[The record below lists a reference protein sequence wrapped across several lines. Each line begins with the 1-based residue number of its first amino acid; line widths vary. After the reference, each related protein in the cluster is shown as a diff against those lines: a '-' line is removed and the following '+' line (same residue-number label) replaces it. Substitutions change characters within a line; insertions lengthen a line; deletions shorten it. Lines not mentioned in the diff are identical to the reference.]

1 MSDLEENKFDLQ
13 IRSMLEDAEEKVP
26 DRVWE
31 AISDRLDKADAAQRR
46 RKVLPWLRYT
56 GLVSAAAAIALGIFF
71 SVNTADR
78 ATSPLQ
84 KSSQAVESAIADNIT
99 SPADE
104 EITGQETLT
113 TDIPQQE
120 SAPAQKP
127 LSIADDIR
135 VSSVAEVASDRDGRV
150 SSAAEITPDKD
161 GRVSSAAEI
170 TPDKDGDAAAEQ
182 PAAPE
187 GEPAIPQ
194 DTQDENRA
202 GSISRQIEEA
212 AAKEALA
219 QNEEPWDE
227 TDFMEEEQSPK
238 KGIRTSLTI
247 SGNAA
252 GNSASGN
259 TRSGG
264 RPIMSVMRPDRN
276 SQNAIDED
284 KNSCTYGIPLSFG
297 LGTKI
302 IFTDRWSL
310 GIGVNYSL
318 LNRTFSGTYTKYNA
332 KGDPEPVH
340 YSKIRNSQS
349 YIGIPVNVYFSIVRN
364 RTVDFYAYAGGTA
377 EKCVFNGYRMGN
389 TEATY
394 KEKVAGFQFSAN
406 AGIGV
411 EFIIADMLGIY
422 VDPSVRYYFPD
433 SRQPKSIRTVQPLSL
448 GFEVGFRVRL

>member
-31 AISDRLDKADAAQRR
+31 AISGRLDKADAAQRR

-127 LSIADDIR
+127 SSIADDIR
-135 VSSVAEVASDRDGRV
+135 VSSVAEVAPDMDGRV

-170 TPDKDGDAAAEQ
+170 TSDKDGDAAAEQ

-194 DTQDENRA
+194 DPQNENRA

-212 AAKEALA
+212 AAKDALA

-227 TDFMEEEQSPK
+227 TDFMEEEQSTK
-238 KGIRTSLTI
+238 KRISTSLTI

-310 GIGVNYSL
+310 GVGINYSL

>member
-31 AISDRLDKADAAQRR
+31 AISSRLDKADAAQRR

-127 LSIADDIR
+127 SSIADDIR
-135 VSSVAEVASDRDGRV
+135 VSSVAE
-150 SSAAEITPDKD
+150 ITPDMD

-194 DTQDENRA
+194 DTQGENRA

-212 AAKEALA
+212 AAKDALA

-238 KGIRTSLTI
+238 KRISTSLTI

-310 GIGVNYSL
+310 GIGINYSL

>member
-31 AISDRLDKADAAQRR
+31 AISSRLDKADAAQRR

-127 LSIADDIR
+127 SSIADDIR
-135 VSSVAEVASDRDGRV
+135 VSSVAEVA
-150 SSAAEITPDKD
+150 PDMD

-194 DTQDENRA
+194 DTQGENRA

-212 AAKEALA
+212 AAKDALA

-259 TRSGG
+259 SRSGG

-310 GIGVNYSL
+310 GIGINYSL

>member
-13 IRSMLEDAEEKVP
+13 IRSLLEDAEEKVP

-31 AISDRLDKADAAQRR
+31 AISSRLDKADAAQRR

-56 GLVSAAAAIALGIFF
+56 GIVSAAAAIALGIFF

-127 LSIADDIR
+127 SSIADDIR
-135 VSSVAEVASDRDGRV
+135 VSSVAEVAPDMDGRV

-194 DTQDENRA
+194 DTQGENRA

-212 AAKEALA
+212 AAKDALA

-238 KGIRTSLTI
+238 KGISTSLTI

-259 TRSGG
+259 SRSGG

-310 GIGVNYSL
+310 GVGINYSL

>member
-31 AISDRLDKADAAQRR
+31 AISSRLDKADAAQRR

-84 KSSQAVESAIADNIT
+84 KSSKAVESAIADNIT

-127 LSIADDIR
+127 SSIADDIR
-135 VSSVAEVASDRDGRV
+135 VSSVAEVA
-150 SSAAEITPDKD
+150 PDMD

-194 DTQDENRA
+194 DTQGENRV

-212 AAKEALA
+212 AAKDALA

-238 KGIRTSLTI
+238 KRISTSLTI

-310 GIGVNYSL
+310 GIGINYSL

>member
-31 AISDRLDKADAAQRR
+31 AISSRLDKADAAQRR

-127 LSIADDIR
+127 SSIADDIR
-135 VSSVAEVASDRDGRV
+135 VSSVAEVA
-150 SSAAEITPDKD
+150 PDMD

-212 AAKEALA
+212 AAKDALA

-238 KGIRTSLTI
+238 KGISTSLTI

-259 TRSGG
+259 SRSGG

-310 GIGVNYSL
+310 GIGINYSL

>member
-31 AISDRLDKADAAQRR
+31 AISSRLDKADAAQRR

-127 LSIADDIR
+127 SSIADDIR
-135 VSSVAEVASDRDGRV
+135 VSSV
-150 SSAAEITPDKD
+150 
-161 GRVSSAAEI
+161 AEI

-194 DTQDENRA
+194 DTQGENRA

-212 AAKEALA
+212 AAKDALA

-238 KGIRTSLTI
+238 KRISTSLTI

-310 GIGVNYSL
+310 GIGINYSL

>member
-31 AISDRLDKADAAQRR
+31 AISGRLDKADAAQRR

-56 GLVSAAAAIALGIFF
+56 GIVSAAAAIALGIFF

-127 LSIADDIR
+127 SSIADDIR
-135 VSSVAEVASDRDGRV
+135 VSSVAEVA
-150 SSAAEITPDKD
+150 PDMD

-194 DTQDENRA
+194 DTQGENRA

-212 AAKEALA
+212 AAKDALA

-238 KGIRTSLTI
+238 KRISTSLTI

-310 GIGVNYSL
+310 GIGINYSL

>member
-31 AISDRLDKADAAQRR
+31 AISSRLDKADAAQRR

-127 LSIADDIR
+127 SSIADDIR
-135 VSSVAEVASDRDGRV
+135 VSSVAEITPDMDGRV
-150 SSAAEITPDKD
+150 SS
-161 GRVSSAAEI
+161 VAEI

-194 DTQDENRA
+194 DTQGENRA

-212 AAKEALA
+212 AAKDALA

-259 TRSGG
+259 SRSGG

-310 GIGVNYSL
+310 GIGINYSL

>member
-31 AISDRLDKADAAQRR
+31 AISSRLDKADAAQRR

-161 GRVSSAAEI
+161 G
-170 TPDKDGDAAAEQ
+170 DAAAEQ

-194 DTQDENRA
+194 DTQGENRA

-212 AAKEALA
+212 AAKDALA

-259 TRSGG
+259 SRSGG

-310 GIGVNYSL
+310 GIGINYSL

>member
-31 AISDRLDKADAAQRR
+31 AISSRLDKADAAQRR

-127 LSIADDIR
+127 LSIADNIR
-135 VSSVAEVASDRDGRV
+135 VSSVAEVAPDRDGRV
-150 SSAAEITPDKD
+150 SSAAQI
-161 GRVSSAAEI
+161 S
-170 TPDKDGDAAAEQ
+170 PDKDGDAAAEQ

-194 DTQDENRA
+194 DTQDKNRA

-227 TDFMEEEQSPK
+227 TDFMEKEQSPK

-310 GIGVNYSL
+310 GIGINYSL

>member
-31 AISDRLDKADAAQRR
+31 AISSRLDKADAAQRR

-104 EITGQETLT
+104 GITGQETLT

-127 LSIADDIR
+127 SSIADDIR
-135 VSSVAEVASDRDGRV
+135 VSSVAEVA
-150 SSAAEITPDKD
+150 PDMD

-194 DTQDENRA
+194 DTQGENRE

-212 AAKEALA
+212 AAKDALA

-238 KGIRTSLTI
+238 KGISTSLTI

-310 GIGVNYSL
+310 GIGINYSL

>member
-31 AISDRLDKADAAQRR
+31 AISSRLDKADAAQRR

-127 LSIADDIR
+127 SSIADDIR
-135 VSSVAEVASDRDGRV
+135 VSSVAEVA
-150 SSAAEITPDKD
+150 PDMD

-194 DTQDENRA
+194 DTQGENRA

-212 AAKEALA
+212 AAKDALA

-238 KGIRTSLTI
+238 KRISTSLTI

-310 GIGVNYSL
+310 GIGINYSL

>member
-31 AISDRLDKADAAQRR
+31 AISSRLDKADAAQRR

-127 LSIADDIR
+127 SSIADDIR
-135 VSSVAEVASDRDGRV
+135 VSSVAEVA
-150 SSAAEITPDKD
+150 PDMD

-212 AAKEALA
+212 AAKDALA
-219 QNEEPWDE
+219 QNEEPWDK

-238 KGIRTSLTI
+238 KRISTSLTI

-259 TRSGG
+259 SRSGG

-276 SQNAIDED
+276 SQNAIAED

-310 GIGVNYSL
+310 GIGINYSL

>member
-31 AISDRLDKADAAQRR
+31 AISSRLDKADAAQRR

-127 LSIADDIR
+127 SSIADDIR
-135 VSSVAEVASDRDGRV
+135 VSSVAEVA
-150 SSAAEITPDKD
+150 PDMD

-212 AAKEALA
+212 AAKDALA

-238 KGIRTSLTI
+238 KRIRTSLTI

-259 TRSGG
+259 SRSGG

-310 GIGVNYSL
+310 GIGINYSL

>member
-31 AISDRLDKADAAQRR
+31 AISGRLDKADAAQRR

-135 VSSVAEVASDRDGRV
+135 VSSVAEVAPDRDGRV
-150 SSAAEITPDKD
+150 SSAAQ
-161 GRVSSAAEI
+161 I

-194 DTQDENRA
+194 DTQGENRA

-212 AAKEALA
+212 AAKDALA

-238 KGIRTSLTI
+238 KRISTSLTI

-310 GIGVNYSL
+310 GIGINYSL

-389 TEATY
+389 TEAKY
-394 KEKVAGFQFSAN
+394 KDKVAGFQFSAN

>member
-31 AISDRLDKADAAQRR
+31 AISSRLDKADAAQRR

-84 KSSQAVESAIADNIT
+84 KSSQAVESAIADDIT

-127 LSIADDIR
+127 SSIADDIR
-135 VSSVAEVASDRDGRV
+135 VSSVAEVA
-150 SSAAEITPDKD
+150 PDMD

-194 DTQDENRA
+194 DTQGENRA

-212 AAKEALA
+212 AAKDALA

-238 KGIRTSLTI
+238 KGISTSLTI

-310 GIGVNYSL
+310 GIGINYSL

>member
-31 AISDRLDKADAAQRR
+31 AISSRLDKADAAQRR

-127 LSIADDIR
+127 SSIADDIR
-135 VSSVAEVASDRDGRV
+135 VSSVAEVAPDMDGRV
-150 SSAAEITPDKD
+150 SSAAQ
-161 GRVSSAAEI
+161 I

-194 DTQDENRA
+194 DTQGENRA

-212 AAKEALA
+212 AAKDALA

-259 TRSGG
+259 SRSGG

-276 SQNAIDED
+276 SQNAIAED

-310 GIGVNYSL
+310 GIGINYSL

>member
-13 IRSMLEDAEEKVP
+13 IRSMLEDTEEKVP

-31 AISDRLDKADAAQRR
+31 AISSRLDKADAAQRR

-127 LSIADDIR
+127 SSIADDIR
-135 VSSVAEVASDRDGRV
+135 VSSVAEVAPDMDGRV
-150 SSAAEITPDKD
+150 SSAAQ
-161 GRVSSAAEI
+161 I

-194 DTQDENRA
+194 DTQGENRA

-212 AAKEALA
+212 AAKDALA

-238 KGIRTSLTI
+238 KRISTSLTI

-259 TRSGG
+259 SRSGG

-310 GIGVNYSL
+310 GIGINYSL

>member
-31 AISDRLDKADAAQRR
+31 AISSRLDKADAAQRR

-127 LSIADDIR
+127 SSIADDIR
-135 VSSVAEVASDRDGRV
+135 VSSVAEVAPDMDGRV
-150 SSAAEITPDKD
+150 SSAAEI
-161 GRVSSAAEI
+161 I
-170 TPDKDGDAAAEQ
+170 PDKDGDAAAEQ

-194 DTQDENRA
+194 DTQGENRA

-212 AAKEALA
+212 AAKDALA

-259 TRSGG
+259 SRSGG

-310 GIGVNYSL
+310 GIGINYSL

>member
-31 AISDRLDKADAAQRR
+31 AISGRLDKADAAQRR

-135 VSSVAEVASDRDGRV
+135 VSSVAEV
-150 SSAAEITPDKD
+150 TPDRD

-194 DTQDENRA
+194 DTQNENRA

-212 AAKEALA
+212 AAKDALA

-238 KGIRTSLTI
+238 KRISTSLTI

-259 TRSGG
+259 SRSGG

-310 GIGVNYSL
+310 GIGINYSL

-377 EKCVFNGYRMGN
+377 EKCVFNGYRMGH

-433 SRQPKSIRTVQPLSL
+433 SRQPKSIRTVQPLSM

>member
-31 AISDRLDKADAAQRR
+31 AISSRLDKADAAQRR

-127 LSIADDIR
+127 SSIADDIM
-135 VSSVAEVASDRDGRV
+135 
-150 SSAAEITPDKD
+150 
-161 GRVSSAAEI
+161 VSSAAEI

-182 PAAPE
+182 PAEPE

-212 AAKEALA
+212 AAKDALA

-238 KGIRTSLTI
+238 KRISTSLTI

-310 GIGVNYSL
+310 GIGINYSL

>member
-31 AISDRLDKADAAQRR
+31 AISGRLDKADAAQRR

-104 EITGQETLT
+104 GITGQETLT

-127 LSIADDIR
+127 SSIADDIM
-135 VSSVAEVASDRDGRV
+135 V

-212 AAKEALA
+212 AAKDALA

-238 KGIRTSLTI
+238 KRISTSLTI

-310 GIGVNYSL
+310 GIGINYSL

>member
-31 AISDRLDKADAAQRR
+31 AISSRLDKADAAQRR

-127 LSIADDIR
+127 SSIADDIR
-135 VSSVAEVASDRDGRV
+135 VSSVAEVA
-150 SSAAEITPDKD
+150 PDMD

-194 DTQDENRA
+194 DTQGENRA

-212 AAKEALA
+212 AAKDALA

-238 KGIRTSLTI
+238 KRISTSLTI

-259 TRSGG
+259 SRSGG

-310 GIGVNYSL
+310 GIGINYSL

>member
-31 AISDRLDKADAAQRR
+31 AISSRLDKADAAQRR

-120 SAPAQKP
+120 SAPAEKP
-127 LSIADDIR
+127 SSIADDIR
-135 VSSVAEVASDRDGRV
+135 VSSVAEVAPDMDGRV
-150 SSAAEITPDKD
+150 SSAAEITPDM
-161 GRVSSAAEI
+161 
-170 TPDKDGDAAAEQ
+170 DGDAAAEQ

-194 DTQDENRA
+194 DTQGENRA

-212 AAKEALA
+212 AAKDALA

-238 KGIRTSLTI
+238 KRISTSLTI

-259 TRSGG
+259 SRSGG

-310 GIGVNYSL
+310 GIGINYSL

>member
-31 AISDRLDKADAAQRR
+31 AISSRLDKADAAQRR

-127 LSIADDIR
+127 SSIADDIR
-135 VSSVAEVASDRDGRV
+135 VSSVAEVA
-150 SSAAEITPDKD
+150 PDMD

-182 PAAPE
+182 PAEPE

-194 DTQDENRA
+194 DTQGENRA

-212 AAKEALA
+212 AAKDALA

-238 KGIRTSLTI
+238 KRISTSLTI

-310 GIGVNYSL
+310 GIGINYSL

>member
-31 AISDRLDKADAAQRR
+31 AISSRLDKADAAQRR

-127 LSIADDIR
+127 SSIADDIR
-135 VSSVAEVASDRDGRV
+135 VSSVAEVA
-150 SSAAEITPDKD
+150 PDM
-161 GRVSSAAEI
+161 
-170 TPDKDGDAAAEQ
+170 DGDAAAEQ

-194 DTQDENRA
+194 DTQGENRA

-212 AAKEALA
+212 AAKDALA

-238 KGIRTSLTI
+238 KRISTSLTI

-259 TRSGG
+259 SRSGG

-276 SQNAIDED
+276 SQNAIAED

-310 GIGVNYSL
+310 GIGINYSL

>member
-13 IRSMLEDAEEKVP
+13 IRSLLEDAEEKVP

-31 AISDRLDKADAAQRR
+31 AISGRLDKADAAQRR

-127 LSIADDIR
+127 SSIADDIR
-135 VSSVAEVASDRDGRV
+135 VSSVAEVA
-150 SSAAEITPDKD
+150 PDMD

-194 DTQDENRA
+194 DTQGENRA

-212 AAKEALA
+212 AAKDALA
-219 QNEEPWDE
+219 QNDEPWDE

-238 KGIRTSLTI
+238 KRISTSLTI

-310 GIGVNYSL
+310 GIGINYSL

>member
-31 AISDRLDKADAAQRR
+31 AISSRLDKDDAAQRR

-127 LSIADDIR
+127 SSIADDIR
-135 VSSVAEVASDRDGRV
+135 VSSVAEVA
-150 SSAAEITPDKD
+150 PDMD

-194 DTQDENRA
+194 DTQGENRA

-212 AAKEALA
+212 AAKDALA

-259 TRSGG
+259 SRSGG

-276 SQNAIDED
+276 SQNAIAED

-310 GIGVNYSL
+310 GIGINYSL

-389 TEATY
+389 TEAKY

>member
-31 AISDRLDKADAAQRR
+31 AISGRLDKADAAQRR

-127 LSIADDIR
+127 SSIADYIR
-135 VSSVAEVASDRDGRV
+135 VSSVAEVA
-150 SSAAEITPDKD
+150 PDMD

-194 DTQDENRA
+194 DTQGENRA

-212 AAKEALA
+212 AAKDALA

-259 TRSGG
+259 SRSGG

-310 GIGVNYSL
+310 GIGINYSL

>member
-31 AISDRLDKADAAQRR
+31 AISSRLDKDDAAQRR

-127 LSIADDIR
+127 SSIADDIR
-135 VSSVAEVASDRDGRV
+135 VSSVAEVAPDMDGRV
-150 SSAAEITPDKD
+150 SSAAQ
-161 GRVSSAAEI
+161 I

-194 DTQDENRA
+194 DTQGENRA

-212 AAKEALA
+212 AAKDALA

-259 TRSGG
+259 SRSGG

-276 SQNAIDED
+276 SQNAIAED

-310 GIGVNYSL
+310 GIGINYSL

-389 TEATY
+389 TEAKY

>member
-31 AISDRLDKADAAQRR
+31 AISSRLDKADAAQRR

-127 LSIADDIR
+127 SSIADDIR
-135 VSSVAEVASDRDGRV
+135 VSSVAEVA
-150 SSAAEITPDKD
+150 PDMD

-194 DTQDENRA
+194 DTQGENRA
-202 GSISRQIEEA
+202 GSISRQIKEA
-212 AAKEALA
+212 AAKDALA

-259 TRSGG
+259 SRSGG

-310 GIGVNYSL
+310 GIGINYSL

>member
-31 AISDRLDKADAAQRR
+31 AISSRLDKADAAQRR

-127 LSIADDIR
+127 SSIADDIR
-135 VSSVAEVASDRDGRV
+135 VSSVAEVA
-150 SSAAEITPDKD
+150 PDMD

-194 DTQDENRA
+194 DTQGENRA

-212 AAKEALA
+212 AAKDALA

-310 GIGVNYSL
+310 GVGINYSL

>member
-31 AISDRLDKADAAQRR
+31 AISSRLDKADAAQRR

-127 LSIADDIR
+127 SSIADDIR
-135 VSSVAEVASDRDGRV
+135 VSSVAEVA
-150 SSAAEITPDKD
+150 PDMD

-194 DTQDENRA
+194 DTQNENRA

-212 AAKEALA
+212 AAKDALA

-238 KGIRTSLTI
+238 KRISTSLTI

-310 GIGVNYSL
+310 GIGINYSL

>member
-31 AISDRLDKADAAQRR
+31 AISSRLDKADAAQRR

-127 LSIADDIR
+127 SSIADDIR
-135 VSSVAEVASDRDGRV
+135 VSSVAEVA
-150 SSAAEITPDKD
+150 PDMD

-194 DTQDENRA
+194 DTQGENRA

-212 AAKEALA
+212 AAKDALA

-238 KGIRTSLTI
+238 KGISTSLTI

-259 TRSGG
+259 SRSGG

-310 GIGVNYSL
+310 GIGINYSL

>member
-31 AISDRLDKADAAQRR
+31 AISGRLDKADAAQRR

-71 SVNTADR
+71 SVNTADM

-127 LSIADDIR
+127 SSIADDIM
-135 VSSVAEVASDRDGRV
+135 V
-150 SSAAEITPDKD
+150 SSAAEITPDRD

-238 KGIRTSLTI
+238 KRISTSLTI

-310 GIGVNYSL
+310 GIGINYSL

>member
-31 AISDRLDKADAAQRR
+31 AISSRLDKDDAAQRR

-127 LSIADDIR
+127 SSIADDIR
-135 VSSVAEVASDRDGRV
+135 VSSVAEVA
-150 SSAAEITPDKD
+150 PDMD

-194 DTQDENRA
+194 DTQGENRA

-212 AAKEALA
+212 AAKDALA

-259 TRSGG
+259 SRSGG

-276 SQNAIDED
+276 SQNAIAED

-310 GIGVNYSL
+310 GIGINYSL

>member
-31 AISDRLDKADAAQRR
+31 AISSRLDKDDAAQRR

-127 LSIADDIR
+127 SSIADDIR
-135 VSSVAEVASDRDGRV
+135 VSSVAEVAPDMDGRV
-150 SSAAEITPDKD
+150 SSAAQ
-161 GRVSSAAEI
+161 I

-194 DTQDENRA
+194 DTQGENRA

-212 AAKEALA
+212 AAKDALA

-259 TRSGG
+259 SRSGG

-276 SQNAIDED
+276 SQNAIAED

-310 GIGVNYSL
+310 GIGINYSL

>member
-31 AISDRLDKADAAQRR
+31 AISSRLDKADAAQRR

-127 LSIADDIR
+127 SSIADDIR
-135 VSSVAEVASDRDGRV
+135 VSSAAEVA
-150 SSAAEITPDKD
+150 PDMD

-194 DTQDENRA
+194 DTQGENRE

-212 AAKEALA
+212 AAKDALA

-238 KGIRTSLTI
+238 KGISTSLTI

-310 GIGVNYSL
+310 GIGINYSL

>member
-1 MSDLEENKFDLQ
+1 M
-13 IRSMLEDAEEKVP
+13 
-26 DRVWE
+26 
-31 AISDRLDKADAAQRR
+31 
-46 RKVLPWLRYT
+46 
-56 GLVSAAAAIALGIFF
+56 
-71 SVNTADR
+71 
-78 ATSPLQ
+78 
-84 KSSQAVESAIADNIT
+84 
-99 SPADE
+99 
-104 EITGQETLT
+104 
-113 TDIPQQE
+113 
-120 SAPAQKP
+120 
-127 LSIADDIR
+127 
-135 VSSVAEVASDRDGRV
+135 
-150 SSAAEITPDKD
+150 D

-194 DTQDENRA
+194 DTQGENRA

-212 AAKEALA
+212 AAKDALA